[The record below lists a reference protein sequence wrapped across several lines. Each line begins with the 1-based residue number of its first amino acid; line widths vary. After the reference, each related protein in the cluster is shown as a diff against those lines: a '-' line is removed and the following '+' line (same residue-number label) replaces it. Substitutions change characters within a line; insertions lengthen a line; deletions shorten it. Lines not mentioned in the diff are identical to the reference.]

1 MRILIQVPLAVGI
14 VLVVW
19 RVLSGRGQRHMAL
32 RRLGFLVFALV
43 AVYSILFPGTWSEL
57 AHLVGVGR
65 GTDLILYGLVVA
77 FCGWVFAQYRRMRD
91 LEVRYTKLA
100 RRIALD
106 EAPAPHPGAG
116 TGPQDQAGSSQPPP
130 DPR

>member
-1 MRILIQVPLAVGI
+1 MRILIQVPLAVAI

-43 AVYSILFPGTWSEL
+43 AVYSILFPAAWSEL

-77 FCGWVFAQYRRMRD
+77 FCGWVVAQYRRTRD
-91 LEVRYTKLA
+91 LEIRYTKLA
-100 RRIALD
+100 RRLALD
-106 EAPAPHPGAG
+106 EAFASEGRRGRSTDPLPPNAPP
-116 TGPQDQAGSSQPPP
+116 TDDQ
-130 DPR
+130 